1 MDNITQI
8 HIGRFPTGII
18 GLMAALARPPN
29 CAKVVNVWIEQ
40 AGKQNQILTGGN
52 ENGDQSTGPWLP

>member
-29 CAKVVNVWIEQ
+29 CAKVLNVWIEQ
-40 AGKQNQILTGGN
+40 AAKPIK
-52 ENGDQSTGPWLP
+52 S